1 MLMLLALLIGFFL
14 DLSLRTRQMFFLSR
28 SITGTERIT
37 FFKIAIS
44 RFGGMA
50 NGVVATASHQADD
63 AVFLF
68 LPSWW
73 RIISQKKPKEN

>member
-44 RFGGMA
+44 RFGGIA
-50 NGVVATASHQADD
+50 NGVATASHQADD